1 MIALRPVDL
10 KDLATDLGVMDD
22 DFFSS
27 RPEDP
32 LVQLGRQ
39 DLDPLSHHELDERIA
54 ALEAEIARVRAHQ
67 EAASKHR
74 SAADALFKR

>member
-1 MIALRPVDL
+1 MSEASNVDL
-10 KDLATDLGVMDD
+10 TRAWSDLRVMDD

-27 RPEDP
+27 KPDDP
-32 LVQLGRQ
+32 LVLLARQ
-39 DLDPLSHHELDERIA
+39 DLDPLSQDELAVRIEG
-54 ALEAEIARVRAHQ
+54 LEAEIARVRAHM